1 QEPSAPV
8 MVINF
13 MGLYGPSGVLPLY
26 YTDMVIQKIRQR
38 EPGLR
43 DFYDIFNHRIVSL
56 FYQAWEKYRFAIGYE
71 RRTASEARLLAAPRA
86 AVDDAAAVPRER
98 IEWDVF
104 SHHLLDLIG
113 LGTRGL
119 QNRLEV
125 RDESLMF
132 YSGLLSLHT
141 RPVAALRRILWDYF
155 DVPVEIEQ
163 FIGAWHGLDES
174 DQCIFDRSLDA
185 SEQLGMGAIV
195 GDEIWNQ
202 QSGLRI
208 KIGPVGL
215 DRYMDFLPTGTA
227 YRPLQSLA
235 KFIAGSDGFRAAVD
249 FEKGGSAGL
258 GTRRGR
264 SGDVGVG
271 FVGEDHPE

>member
-1 QEPSAPV
+1 
-8 MVINF
+8 
-13 MGLYGPSGVLPLY
+13 
-26 YTDMVIQKIRQR
+26 TDMVIQKIRQR

-43 DFYDIFNHRIVSL
+43 DFLDIFNHRIVSL
-56 FYQAWEKYRFAIGYE
+56 FYQSWEKYRFAIGYE
-71 RRTASEARLLAAPRA
+71 RRTARETRLLASG
-86 AVDDAAAVPRER
+86 DSSGPRER

-113 LGTRGL
+113 VGTRGL
-119 QNRLEV
+119 QDRLEV

-132 YSGLLSLHT
+132 YCGLLSLHT

-174 DQCIFDRSLDA
+174 DQCVFDRSMDA
-185 SEQLGMGAIV
+185 SEQLGFGAIV

-202 QSGLRI
+202 QSGVRI

-215 DRYMDFLPTGTA
+215 ERYLDFL
-227 YRPLQSLA
+227 
-235 KFIAGSDGFRAAVD
+235 
-249 FEKGGSAGL
+249 
-258 GTRRGR
+258 
-264 SGDVGVG
+264 
-271 FVGEDHPE
+271 